1 MMRLHW
7 TDDALADLDRL
18 YDFLAVANPGAAE
31 RAVRML
37 LRVPNILTTHPAM
50 GGRVEKPGHEDV
62 RRLIVGAYEVRYRV
76 SDQIVE
82 ILHVFHTRENR

>member
-37 LRVPNILTTHPAM
+37 LTVPNILNTIPAM
-50 GGRVEKPGHEDV
+50 GGRV
-62 RRLIVGAYEVRYRV
+62 
-76 SDQIVE
+76 
-82 ILHVFHTRENR
+82 